1 LLPAVFDPAPGLVA
15 GIRDFF
21 AGAADTVRQSDYA
34 GAGPI
39 ATVALEVSSTSEP
52 LRLACAEVFDGWIAA
67 GTDRFVAEG
76 LDLGEARR
84 LVTRVICALEG
95 AFVLCRALRSTME
108 HAGSL
113 VIEAVRASLASRQDP
128 LR

>member
-1 LLPAVFDPAPGLVA
+1 MGRCSCADGDTSALISFVRRGLRWLDRPSPAGQ
-15 GIRDFF
+15 G
-21 AGAADTVRQSDYA
+21 
-34 GAGPI
+34 
-39 ATVALEVSSTSEP
+39 
-52 LRLACAEVFDGWIAA
+52 AEVFDGWIAA

-84 LVTRVICALEG
+84 LVTSMICALEG
-95 AFVLCRALRSTME
+95 AFVLCRALRSTEPME